1 MAKLTEVVPYDPEN
15 PETRVTLVLRLNGNG
30 TDLQA
35 TKQDG
40 TRTLVGL
47 VLSFSPSGLERVE
60 NVDPDFGFP
69 LDDRGRIKL
78 NERP

>member
-1 MAKLTEVVPYDPEN
+1 MAKLTEVVPYDP
-15 PETRVTLVLRLNGNG
+15 
-30 TDLQA
+30 
-35 TKQDG
+35 
-40 TRTLVGL
+40 
-47 VLSFSPSGLERVE
+47 E